1 MRSRDDPGTRIRP
14 FAVTPPSA
22 CLSFLPTADFADA
35 FAIDVSDMA
44 LDAPEA
50 AHRIFDEQPRWIMR
64 LVFLRNALVKPF
76 GLSPGAD
83 PKARTER
90 SIGIFPVVSSTA
102 ERIVLGFDD
111 SHLNFR
117 VVVDVQATGGAARRI
132 TLTTLVHRNNWLGRV
147 YLAVIMPFHKVIA
160 PTVLARLDMGSRSYH
175 ES

>member
-1 MRSRDDPGTRIRP
+1 MRP
-14 FAVTPPSA
+14 FAVTPPSS
-22 CLSFLPTADFADA
+22 CLPFLPTADFADA

-50 AHRIFDEQPRWIMR
+50 TRRVFDRQPQWIMR
-64 LVFLRNALVKPF
+64 LIFLRNVLVKPF

-83 PKARTER
+83 PNARTER

-102 ERIVLGFDD
+102 ERVVLGLDD

-117 VVVDVQATGGAARRI
+117 IVVDVQATGGTTRRI
-132 TLTTLVHRNNWLGRV
+132 TATTLVHRNNWLGRI
-147 YLAVIMPFHKVIA
+147 YLAVVMPFHKVIV
-160 PTVLARLDMGSRSYH
+160 PTVLARLDTGSRSYH